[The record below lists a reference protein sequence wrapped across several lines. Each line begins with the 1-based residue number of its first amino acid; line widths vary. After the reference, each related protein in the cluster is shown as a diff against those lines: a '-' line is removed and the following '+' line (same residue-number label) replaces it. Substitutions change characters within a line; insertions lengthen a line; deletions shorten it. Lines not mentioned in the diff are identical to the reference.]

1 LPMCPDSPRGSRSG
15 SLVLPRPLLGLRRR
29 RLALEVF
36 RELRAADVPKNFDAW
51 PPWPSLPFRAP
62 VPPGPDGF
70 RPSSRGIRPASASLR
85 APLGSPSIG
94 MATGV
99 HSRTTLRPRF
109 GVEGAT
115 LAACSALVVSHH
127 LGGFLLRKFAGL
139 LRPAANPGVRRV
151 SSAARLGS
159 SRSEDLSPSRP
170 SLSPRRSFVPFE
182 GCPRLW
188 AVPRH
193 RGRYLQVGSVALP
206 RRCRRCCAP
215 SFLGWFPFKV
225 LRAPFHPRWHAEAWS
240 RLGIPPGVR
249 VAGGPKPV
257 VAALPE
263 SVRS

>member
-1 LPMCPDSPRGSRSG
+1 MCPDSPRGSRSG

-36 RELRAADVPKNFDAW
+36 RGLRAADVPKKIDAW

-99 HSRTTLRPRF
+99 HSRTTSRPRF

-115 LAACSALVVSHH
+115 LAACSALVVLHH

-139 LRPAANPGVRRV
+139 LHPAANPGVRRV
-151 SSAARLGS
+151 SVGS
-159 SRSEDLSPSRP
+159 TRFVKVRRP
-170 SLSPRRSFVPFE
+170 LAEPNTAFPATFVSLRRMSSTA
-182 GCPRLW
+182 

-193 RGRYLQVGSVALP
+193 RGQSSAVESVTP
-206 RRCRRCCAP
+206 HRRCQR
-215 SFLGWFPFKV
+215 
-225 LRAPFHPRWHAEAWS
+225 
-240 RLGIPPGVR
+240 
-249 VAGGPKPV
+249 
-257 VAALPE
+257 
-263 SVRS
+263 